1 MMQNTNP
8 SAQKLEQ
15 QIQQV
20 SRPNEQGQLILQG
33 HVKIFDPNTKQVY
46 VEKRA

>member
-1 MMQNTNP
+1 MMQNPTQFTP
-8 SAQKLEQ
+8 KLEQ

-20 SRPNEQGQLILQG
+20 SRPNEQGQLIVQG
-33 HVKIFDPNTKQVY
+33 HIKIFDPNTKQVY

>member
-1 MMQNTNP
+1 MMQNQTQNTP
-8 SAQKLEQ
+8 KLEQ

-20 SRPNEQGQLILQG
+20 SRPNEQGQLIVQG

>member
-1 MMQNTNP
+1 MMQNSTQTTP
-8 SAQKLEQ
+8 KLEQ

-20 SRPNEQGQLILQG
+20 SRPNEQGQLIVQG

>member
-1 MMQNTNP
+1 MNAQLENLSKMQTPLTPAVN
-8 SAQKLEQ
+8 K
-15 QIQQV
+15 
-20 SRPNEQGQLILQG
+20 PNESGSFSVES

>member
-1 MMQNTNP
+1 MQNQTQNTP
-8 SAQKLEQ
+8 KLEK

-20 SRPNEQGQLILQG
+20 SRPNEQGQLIVQG

>member
-1 MMQNTNP
+1 MMQNNTQ
-8 SAQKLEQ
+8 SESKLEQ
-15 QIQQV
+15 QVQQV